1 MIKIIII
8 IKMKILQKLMIIINK
23 SESYVV
29 KKKILFYEDL
39 LCKKE
44 YIDDLVYK
52 KGDKIFLYNWPKEYN
67 KYGDIYMNSCKDKNK
82 YIYNDGTY
90 VDYCPITGG
99 NKNIFYIEL
108 DIEYVQYFTLENPFY
123 THIPDIIENI
133 YIKKYKC
140 HINCNNY

>member
-52 KGDKIFLYNWPKEYN
+52 EGDKIFLYN
-67 KYGDIYMNSCKDKNK
+67 
-82 YIYNDGTY
+82 
-90 VDYCPITGG
+90 
-99 NKNIFYIEL
+99 
-108 DIEYVQYFTLENPFY
+108 
-123 THIPDIIENI
+123 
-133 YIKKYKC
+133 
-140 HINCNNY
+140 

>member
-39 LCKKE
+39 LYKKE

-52 KGDKIFLYNWPKEYN
+52 KGDKIFLYN
-67 KYGDIYMNSCKDKNK
+67 
-82 YIYNDGTY
+82 
-90 VDYCPITGG
+90 
-99 NKNIFYIEL
+99 
-108 DIEYVQYFTLENPFY
+108 
-123 THIPDIIENI
+123 
-133 YIKKYKC
+133 
-140 HINCNNY
+140 